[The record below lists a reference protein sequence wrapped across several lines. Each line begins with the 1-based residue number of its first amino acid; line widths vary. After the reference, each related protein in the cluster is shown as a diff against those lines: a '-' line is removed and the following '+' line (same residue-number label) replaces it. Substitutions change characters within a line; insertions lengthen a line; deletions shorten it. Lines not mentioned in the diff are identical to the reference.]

1 MELRPRG
8 NGLQRPMRQV
18 VVVMPSAF
26 TLANLFF
33 GFWAIISAYN
43 GNFRWAGW
51 FIVFAGILDVL
62 DGRIA
67 RLAKTSSRFGEELDS
82 LVDLVSFG
90 VAPAL
95 IMYFLEF
102 NTAGKFAWV
111 LCWIYVVA
119 AAIRLAR
126 FNVVAAGK
134 PSAWFTG
141 IPSPAAGMTLACYYP
156 FTQTPWYRASL
167 AYLDL
172 QHQGLV
178 LLMLVLGVLMVSNV
192 KYPKMPAF
200 SFRTGRQAMV
210 TILVLG
216 CMLAALIKPDVVLFP
231 LGLTYG
237 LFGIVRGAYL
247 GLSER
252 QEPEVAAAIVDDGN
266 AEITSLTRERRERRK
281 EME

>member
-1 MELRPRG
+1 
-8 NGLQRPMRQV
+8 
-18 VVVMPSAF
+18 
-26 TLANLFF
+26 
-33 GFWAIISAYN
+33 
-43 GNFRWAGW
+43 
-51 FIVFAGILDVL
+51 
-62 DGRIA
+62 
-67 RLAKTSSRFGEELDS
+67 
-82 LVDLVSFG
+82 
-90 VAPAL
+90 
-95 IMYFLEF
+95 
-102 NTAGKFAWV
+102 
-111 LCWIYVVA
+111 
-119 AAIRLAR
+119 
-126 FNVVAAGK
+126 
-134 PSAWFTG
+134 
-141 IPSPAAGMTLACYYP
+141 MTLACYYP
-156 FTQTPWYRASL
+156 FTQTQWYRASL

-231 LGLTYG
+231 LGLTYL
-237 LFGIVRGAYL
+237 LFGLARGAYL

-252 QEPEVAAAIVDDGN
+252 HEPEVTAAVEDGD

>member
-8 NGLQRPMRQV
+8 TGLQRPMRQV

-126 FNVVAAGK
+126 FNVVSAGK

-192 KYPKMPAF
+192 KYPKMPGF
-200 SFRTGRQAMV
+200 SFRTGRQALV
-210 TILVLG
+210 TLLVLG

-231 LGLTYG
+231 LGLAYL
-237 LFGIVRGAYL
+237 LFGLVRGAYL

-252 QEPEVAAAIVDDGN
+252 HEPEVAAALEDGN
-266 AEITSLTRERRERRK
+266 AEVTSLTRERRERRK

>member
-1 MELRPRG
+1 
-8 NGLQRPMRQV
+8 MRQV

-26 TLANLFF
+26 TLGNLFF

-82 LVDLVSFG
+82 LIDLVSFG

-126 FNVVAAGK
+126 FNVVSAGK
-134 PSAWFTG
+134 PTAWFTG

-192 KYPKMPAF
+192 KYPKMPGF
-200 SFRTGRQAMV
+200 SFRTGRQTMV
-210 TILVLG
+210 TLFVLG
-216 CMLAALIKPDVVLFP
+216 CMVAALIKPDAVLFP
-231 LGLTYG
+231 LGLAYA
-237 LFGIVRGAYL
+237 LFGVVRGALL
-247 GLSER
+247 GLMER
-252 QEPEVAAAIVDDGN
+252 NEPETALAVDDAG
-266 AEITSLTRERRERRK
+266 EVTSLTRERRERRK

>member
-8 NGLQRPMRQV
+8 TGLQRPMRQV

-26 TLANLFF
+26 TLGNLFF
-33 GFWAIISAYN
+33 GFWAIVSAYN

-67 RLAKTSSRFGEELDS
+67 RLAKTGSRFGEELDS

-126 FNVVAAGK
+126 FNVVA
-134 PSAWFTG
+134 
-141 IPSPAAGMTLACYYP
+141 
-156 FTQTPWYRASL
+156 
-167 AYLDL
+167 
-172 QHQGLV
+172 
-178 LLMLVLGVLMVSNV
+178 
-192 KYPKMPAF
+192 
-200 SFRTGRQAMV
+200 GRQAFRV
-210 TILVLG
+210 VHRHS
-216 CMLAALIKPDVVLFP
+216 LARGGDDAGLLLPLHPDAVVP
-231 LGLTYG
+231 RVARRTSTSST
-237 LFGIVRGAYL
+237 RGSCSSCWCSAC
-247 GLSER
+247 
-252 QEPEVAAAIVDDGN
+252 
-266 AEITSLTRERRERRK
+266 
-281 EME
+281 

>member
-1 MELRPRG
+1 
-8 NGLQRPMRQV
+8 MRQV

-252 QEPEVAAAIVDDGN
+252 PEPEVAAAIVDDGN